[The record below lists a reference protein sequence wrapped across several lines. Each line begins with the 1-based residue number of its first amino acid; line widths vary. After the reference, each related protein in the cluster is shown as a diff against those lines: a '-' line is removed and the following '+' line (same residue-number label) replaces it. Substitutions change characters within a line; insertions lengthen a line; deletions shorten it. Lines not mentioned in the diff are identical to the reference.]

1 MDDQHD
7 AEPDGT
13 HDTGSQHTQQHDPA
27 AGDGADPLLEV
38 RAALDQV
45 DELPLAERAEVFER
59 THEVVVDELRALE
72 LG

>member
-13 HDTGSQHTQQHDPA
+13 HDAGGRRTQQPGPA
-27 AGDGADPLLEV
+27 SGDGADPLLEV
-38 RAALDQV
+38 RAELDQV

>member
-7 AEPDGT
+7 AEADGT
-13 HDTGSQHTQQHDPA
+13 HATGSQRTQQHDPA
-27 AGDGADPLLEV
+27 AGDGADALLGL
-38 RAALDQV
+38 RAALDGV

-59 THEVVVDELRALE
+59 THEVVVEELRALE